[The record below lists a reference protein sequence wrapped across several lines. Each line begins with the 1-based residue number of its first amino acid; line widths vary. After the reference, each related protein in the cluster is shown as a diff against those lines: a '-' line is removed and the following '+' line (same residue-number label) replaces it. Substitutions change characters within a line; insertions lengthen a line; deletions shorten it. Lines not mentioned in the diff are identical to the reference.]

1 MTPNSSMNKIHDV
14 LKAGNTGL
22 SEECILST
30 SGRDSKRLMIT
41 MTMTIIIIIIS
52 ITTIISNGKRT
63 EWSPIRSVIIL
74 VINKSDFR
82 CGRPIL
88 LSLV

>member
-1 MTPNSSMNKIHDV
+1 MTPNSSMNKIPDV

-41 MTMTIIIIIIS
+41 MTMTIIIISII
-52 ITTIISNGKRT
+52 TIMSNGKRT

>member
-41 MTMTIIIIIIS
+41 MTMTIIIISII
-52 ITTIISNGKRT
+52 TIISNGKRT

-74 VINKSDFR
+74 VINSWDFR

>member
-1 MTPNSSMNKIHDV
+1 MNKIHDV

-41 MTMTIIIIIIS
+41 MTMTIIIISII
-52 ITTIISNGKRT
+52 TIISNGKRT
-63 EWSPIRSVIIL
+63 EWSPIRTNHL
-74 VINKSDFR
+74 YDYRRNWTT
-82 CGRPIL
+82 
-88 LSLV
+88 

>member
-41 MTMTIIIIIIS
+41 MTMTIIIISII
-52 ITTIISNGKRT
+52 TIISNGKRT

>member
-41 MTMTIIIIIIS
+41 MTMTIIIISII
-52 ITTIISNGKRT
+52 TIISNGKRT

-88 LSLV
+88 LSFV

>member
-1 MTPNSSMNKIHDV
+1 MTPNSSMNKTHDV

-41 MTMTIIIIIIS
+41 ITMTIIIISII
-52 ITTIISNGKRT
+52 TIKSNGKRT

-74 VINKSDFR
+74 VINNWDFR

>member
-41 MTMTIIIIIIS
+41 MTMTIIIISII
-52 ITTIISNGKRT
+52 TILSNGKRT

>member
-22 SEECILST
+22 SGECILST

-41 MTMTIIIIIIS
+41 MTMTIIIISII
-52 ITTIISNGKRT
+52 TIISNGKRT

-74 VINKSDFR
+74 VINKWDFR

>member
-41 MTMTIIIIIIS
+41 MTMTIIIISII
-52 ITTIISNGKRT
+52 TIISNGKRT

-74 VINKSDFR
+74 VINNWDFR

>member
-1 MTPNSSMNKIHDV
+1 MTPNSSMSKIHDV

-41 MTMTIIIIIIS
+41 MTMTIIIIIS
-52 ITTIISNGKRT
+52 IITIISNGKRT

>member
-22 SEECILST
+22 SEEYILST

-41 MTMTIIIIIIS
+41 MTMTIIIISII
-52 ITTIISNGKRT
+52 TIISNGKRT

>member
-41 MTMTIIIIIIS
+41 MTMTIIIII
-52 ITTIISNGKRT
+52 NNNNYK
-63 EWSPIRSVIIL
+63 
-74 VINKSDFR
+74 
-82 CGRPIL
+82 
-88 LSLV
+88 

>member
-41 MTMTIIIIIIS
+41 MTMTIILIS
-52 ITTIISNGKRT
+52 IITIRSNGKRT

>member
-1 MTPNSSMNKIHDV
+1 MNKIHDV

-41 MTMTIIIIIIS
+41 MTIVMIS
-52 ITTIISNGKRT
+52 IITIISNGKRT

-74 VINKSDFR
+74 VINKWDFR

>member
-41 MTMTIIIIIIS
+41 MTMTIIIISII
-52 ITTIISNGKRT
+52 TIISNGKRT

-88 LSLV
+88 LSIV

>member
-14 LKAGNTGL
+14 LKAGNTVL

-41 MTMTIIIIIIS
+41 MTMTIIIISII
-52 ITTIISNGKRT
+52 TIISNGKRT

-74 VINKSDFR
+74 VINKWDFR
-82 CGRPIL
+82 CGRPIF

>member
-41 MTMTIIIIIIS
+41 MTMTIIIISII
-52 ITTIISNGKRT
+52 TIMSNGKRT

>member
-1 MTPNSSMNKIHDV
+1 MTPNSSMSKIHDV

-41 MTMTIIIIIIS
+41 MTMTIIIISII
-52 ITTIISNGKRT
+52 TIISNGKRT